1 MFTRALLTT
10 AVLAGVTGLT
20 AAPALADDS
29 ASPSPSPSA
38 SAAPTE
44 AGTSFRTAAV
54 FQQGQQAT
62 ASAST
67 GDYLYWAFPADAGQN
82 VTVRASVTFPQ
93 AYPRHG
99 ASVWQLDVYDGLR
112 RRQPCTYG
120 TNTRP
125 APDDAPQI
133 QLTCHLRTVEAYAS
147 PWSNDPLRGAF
158 YIRLTATSVPTSDL
172 GLPVSA
178 SVTATSTQAGG
189 SAAVDGS
196 VTPVVSRYGPAIAP
210 TDGWAGRWWSTRWLW
225 TMAGGVLAALAAIGG
240 YALTRG
246 HGRPRRFTPEA

>member
-1 MFTRALLTT
+1 MFTRALLTG
-10 AVLAGVTGLT
+10 AVLAGVAGLT

-29 ASPSPSPSA
+29 ASPSPSA

-62 ASAST
+62 ADAST

-82 VTVRASVTFPQ
+82 VTVHASVTFPQ
-93 AYPRHG
+93 AYQRHG
-99 ASVWQLDVYDGLR
+99 TSTWQLDVYDGLR

-125 APDDAPQI
+125 APDDTPQI
-133 QLTCHLRTVEAYAS
+133 QLTCRLRTVEAYTSA
-147 PWSNDPLRGAF
+147 WSNDPLRGAF
-158 YIRLTATSVPTSDL
+158 YVRLTAVDVPSGDL
-172 GLPVSA
+172 GLPVST
-178 SVTATSTQAGG
+178 SVTATSVKAGA

-196 VTPVVSRYGPAIAP
+196 VTPVVSRYGPDVSP
-210 TDGWAGRWWSTRWLW
+210 TDGWAGTWWSARWLW
-225 TMAGGVLAALAAIGG
+225 TAAGGALAALAAIGG

-246 HGRPRRFTPEA
+246 HGRFRRVPPGV